1 MKNSNKEPKE
11 IPKDQVGE
19 KIQNATA
26 YVGCYTAE
34 TQNCCHEN
42 R

>member
-26 YVGCYTAE
+26 YVGCYKL
-34 TQNCCHEN
+34 
-42 R
+42 RLKLLR